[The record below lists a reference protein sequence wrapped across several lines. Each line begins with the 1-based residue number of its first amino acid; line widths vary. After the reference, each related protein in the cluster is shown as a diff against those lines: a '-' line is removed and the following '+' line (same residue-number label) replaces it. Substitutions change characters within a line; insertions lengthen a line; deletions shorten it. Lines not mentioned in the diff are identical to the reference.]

1 MIAAIIPAVHEP
13 GIDQTIRSLLAQ
25 TPAPDRVLVA
35 VNNTDDPTTGAA
47 ANNVG
52 DPRVE
57 VLNLGTITG
66 RKAGALNLALARL
79 APTEGDLV
87 LVVDA
92 DTTLA
97 PGWISRALTE
107 LEDPRVGAVG
117 AVFRAD
123 QSDGWL
129 RGSQFREYA
138 RYAEEIDRTGRT
150 FVVSGTGALIRAEAL
165 AGLTASRGFAY
176 HEDVLT
182 EDFEITVALKRAGWE
197 LRSPIECETETDT
210 MTTVRDLIRQRVRWQ
225 RGALEVIRYH
235 GLSRDT
241 FVYWKQQAM
250 IGLSVAMMGTVL
262 VLSVVL
268 GAIYG
273 IDLTAWSFLILG
285 AFLLERVVTV
295 WDAGARHRVAA
306 ALVFP
311 ELAYALILQFAYV
324 VAAVKYARGTSA
336 EWHQN

>member
-13 GIDQTIRSLLAQ
+13 GISDTIRSLLAQ
-25 TPAPDRVLVA
+25 DPAPDVVLVA
-35 VNNTDDPTTGAA
+35 INNTDDPTTEEAA
-47 ANNVG
+47 AAVG

-57 VLNLGTITG
+57 VLNLGAITG
-66 RKAGALNLALARL
+66 RKAGALNRALVHL
-79 APTEGDLV
+79 APAGGDLV

-107 LEDPRVGAVG
+107 LQDPAVGAVG

-123 QSDGWL
+123 QSRGWL

-138 RYAEEIDRTGRT
+138 RYAEEIDRTGKT

-165 AGLTASRGFAY
+165 TGLVDARGFAY
-176 HEDVLT
+176 HEGVLT
-182 EDFEITVALKRAGWE
+182 EDFEITVALKRAGWDV
-197 LRSPIECETETDT
+197 RSPVECGTETDT
-210 MTTVRDLIRQRVRWQ
+210 MSTVRDLIRQRVRWQ
-225 RGALEVIRYH
+225 RGALEVIRFH
-235 GLSRDT
+235 GFHRETL
-241 FVYWKQQAM
+241 VYWKQQGM
-250 IGLSVAMMGTVL
+250 IA
-262 VLSVVL
+262 LSVVMMILVVSLSVIL

-273 IDLTAWSFLILG
+273 VELTAWSLVILA
-285 AFLLERVVTV
+285 AFLAERVVTV

-306 ALVFP
+306 ALIFP

-324 VAAVKYARGTSA
+324 VAAVKYARGSA
-336 EWHQN
+336 GEWHQN